1 MGMKKKVAAVLII
14 CLTISSLLFAV
25 LWQRAENS
33 KDEIRQLAQAS
44 ALDAYSQFVEY
55 QMNGEASSYWY
66 GVAAFRSFE
75 QAYYL
80 LTEGTNKSSNYV
92 FCNEV
97 YGCLV
102 LSPEKSQKHI
112 AEIIEVMEILS
123 VNVENED
130 GYLRMADLRNN
141 IQE

>member
-1 MGMKKKVAAVLII
+1 MEMKKKAAAVLII
-14 CLTISSLLFAV
+14 CLTISSVVFAV
-25 LWQRAENS
+25 LWQRAENG
-33 KDEIRQLAQAS
+33 KDDIRQLAQAS
-44 ALDAYSQFVEY
+44 ASDAWSQFVEY
-55 QMNGEASSYWY
+55 QANGEASSYWY

-80 LTEGTNKSSNYV
+80 LTEGTDKSSNYA

-97 YGCLV
+97 YGCMV

-123 VNVENED
+123 QNVEDEA
-130 GYLRMADLRNN
+130 GYVRMADLRNN
-141 IQE
+141 IQA

>member
-1 MGMKKKVAAVLII
+1 MEMKKKLAAVLII

-55 QMNGEASSYWY
+55 QTNGEASSYWY

-97 YGCLV
+97 YGYLV

-112 AEIIEVMEILS
+112 AEMIEVMEILS
-123 VNVENED
+123 VDVENED